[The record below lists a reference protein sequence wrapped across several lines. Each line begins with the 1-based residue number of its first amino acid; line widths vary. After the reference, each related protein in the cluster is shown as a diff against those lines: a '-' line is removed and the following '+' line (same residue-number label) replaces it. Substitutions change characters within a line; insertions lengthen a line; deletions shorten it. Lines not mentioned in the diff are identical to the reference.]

1 MQRVVAGVAAQ
12 PVVVVSAAQR
22 YVFAR
27 RFVFAVFVFAR
38 RRLDD
43 GAFHV
48 VAAAGN
54 ANLAAAFNVNDGQIA
69 LFADGIRHVG
79 RQPYRVAFGS
89 VERMNH
95 VHVAGRHVPQ
105 AEREGIAAVAAV
117 QVVASGAADQFIVAV
132 AAMQRVVSAAA
143 FQRVVSAAAVQFIVA
158 VAADQRFVAVAAA
171 QFAVAGDRLHDGAFH
186 VGAVGAFNANLA
198 AAVNVNDGQ
207 IALFADGIRHVGRQP
222 YRVAFGSVERMNHV
236 HGAGRH
242 VPKAEREDV
251 AAVAAVQGVAS
262 GAADQFIVASVAAQ
276 DVAAVAAPQGVVACL
291 PFQEVV
297 IRAAQQPIVAVAAQQ
312 PIVAGAAFG
321 PVVFPAAPQRIV
333 AGPTAKV
340 IASARALDEIRLRRS
355 RQRVVFM
362 RSVQISHLPGSFPK
376 RPKMEARAGRP
387 QAPGAPM
394 ISCQRR
400 PCAHMLPRALVLRG
414 FDALHA
420 GAVHARG
427 SRRARSVLRR
437 QNVRSLP
444 ARSRTGRPELLGY
457 RGNNVDNCFG
467 SLASILSQSE
477 RYS

>member
-54 ANLAAAFNVNDGQIA
+54 ANLAAAVNVNDGQIA

-95 VHVAGRHVPQ
+95 VHVAGRHVRQ
-105 AEREGIAAVAAV
+105 VEHEDVAAVAAV
-117 QVVASGAADQFIVAV
+117 QVVASGAADQFVVAV
-132 AAMQRVVSAAA
+132 AAMQRIVAVAAV
-143 FQRVVSAAAVQFIVA
+143 QRVVAAAAVQFIVA
-158 VAADQRFVAVAAA
+158 AAADQRFVTVAAA
-171 QFAVAGDRLHDGAFH
+171 QFAVAGDRMHDGAFH
-186 VGAVGAFNANLA
+186 VAA
-198 AAVNVNDGQ
+198 AAVNVNLAAAFHVDYGQ
-207 IALFADGIRHVGRQP
+207 IALFADGNAHVGRQP
-222 YRVAFGSVERMNHV
+222 YRVAFGSVERMHHV
-236 HGAGRH
+236 HGAGLH
-242 VPKAEREDV
+242 VRQVEREDV
-251 AAVAAVQGVAS
+251 AAVAAVQGVAP

-276 DVAAVAAPQGVVACL
+276 DVVSVAAPQGIVACL

-297 IRAAQQPIVAVAAQQ
+297 IRAAQQMIVAAAAQQ

-387 QAPGAPM
+387 QAPDAPM
-394 ISCQRR
+394 IACQRR
-400 PCAHMLPRALVLRG
+400 SCAHILPRALVLRG
-414 FDALHA
+414 FSALRA

-427 SRRARSVLRR
+427 SRCARSVLRQHR
-437 QNVRSLP
+437 PPGFRADQP
-444 ARSRTGRPELLGY
+444 AGGGQAA
-457 RGNNVDNCFG
+457 RGG
-467 SLASILSQSE
+467 ILRHAESGE
-477 RYS
+477 APA